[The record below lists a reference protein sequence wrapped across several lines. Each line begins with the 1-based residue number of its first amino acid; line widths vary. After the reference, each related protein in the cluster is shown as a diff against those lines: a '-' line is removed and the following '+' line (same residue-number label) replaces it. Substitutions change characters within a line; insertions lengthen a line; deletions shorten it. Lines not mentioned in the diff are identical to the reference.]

1 MSYTPTMWQCG
12 DVITAEKMNKIENGI
27 AECCSGGGEPLIL
40 TAIDDEEYFMILSET
55 FGTIKTAYMSNVLV
69 LYAELDDDVTTYV
82 PINML
87 SVDELGGGEIVFV
100 GNMEFEASADSE
112 YPHIH
117 K

>member
-1 MSYTPTMWQCG
+1 
-12 DVITAEKMNKIENGI
+12 
-27 AECCSGGGEPLIL
+27 
-40 TAIDDEEYFMILSET
+40 
-55 FGTIKTAYMSNVLV
+55 MSNVLV